1 MTFPGARVEPVIT
14 KWVRLDQ
21 ARAEFIRDFLE
32 RSDVV
37 QIPEASLQN
46 VSRRQGKLQYRLRQN
61 RFRTWKKLCE
71 EMTRAGFEKTCS
83 WGHFYGIVKGPQY
96 EVMTADTCCCG
107 VCRDLGF
114 QNYAEVRL
122 LVEELHNALELQSDG
137 VIGLA
142 NKQELLKRLI
152 ENEDFYK
159 GLFQSHINVHQGG
172 AFVRC
177 PESGWNGLL

>member
-96 EVMTADTCCCG
+96 EV
-107 VCRDLGF
+107 
-114 QNYAEVRL
+114 EVS
-122 LVEELHNALELQSDG
+122 ELRRGKSAC
-137 VIGLA
+137 
-142 NKQELLKRLI
+142 
-152 ENEDFYK
+152 
-159 GLFQSHINVHQGG
+159 GG
-172 AFVRC
+172 A
-177 PESGWNGLL
+177 